1 MSQAG
6 SRSRVAAV
14 IVLLVALF
22 MDLMDV
28 TIVNVALPA
37 IQEDLG
43 ATSEHLEWIVSG
55 YLLGLAALLI
65 TGGRL
70 GDIFGRRRVFVIGVI
85 GFTAASLLAGLSST
99 AGALVGFRA
108 MQGLFAGVMVP
119 QVLSIIQAI
128 FPPRERAAVYG
139 ITGAVTG
146 LAAVAG
152 PLVGGALITG
162 DAFGIGWRSIFM
174 INVPIG
180 VVLIVGALWLI
191 PETQSAH
198 ALRVDVRGVLLAMGG
213 VLALVYPLVEG
224 RQLGWP
230 LWTFALMLLSPVL
243 LALFARHQRRPSAA
257 NHAPLLPMG
266 LFRDRGFS
274 AGLVV

>member
-6 SRSRVAAV
+6 SRSWVAAV

-152 PLVGGALITG
+152 PLVG
-162 DAFGIGWRSIFM
+162 
-174 INVPIG
+174 
-180 VVLIVGALWLI
+180 
-191 PETQSAH
+191 
-198 ALRVDVRGVLLAMGG
+198 VR
-213 VLALVYPLVEG
+213 
-224 RQLGWP
+224 
-230 LWTFALMLLSPVL
+230 LSP
-243 LALFARHQRRPSAA
+243 AMRS
-257 NHAPLLPMG
+257 G
-266 LFRDRGFS
+266 
-274 AGLVV
+274 

>member
-1 MSQAG
+1 MTQMAR
-6 SRSRVAAV
+6 RSRAVAV
-14 IVLLVALF
+14 SVLLVALF

-37 IQEDLG
+37 IQQDLG

-70 GDIFGRRRVFVIGVI
+70 GDVFGRRRVFVLGVV
-85 GFTAASLLAGLSST
+85 GFTAASLLAGLAST

-139 ITGAVTG
+139 ITGAITG

-152 PLVGGALITG
+152 PLIGGAPVTS
-162 DAFGIGWRSIFM
+162 DAFGLGWRSICM
-174 INVPIG
+174 INVPFG
-180 VVLIVGALWLI
+180 MLLLDSALIMT
-191 PETQSAH
+191 PESNSAH
-198 ALRVDVRGVLLAMGG
+198 TSRLD
-213 VLALVYPLVEG
+213 E
-224 RQLGWP
+224 
-230 LWTFALMLLSPVL
+230 
-243 LALFARHQRRPSAA
+243 
-257 NHAPLLPMG
+257 
-266 LFRDRGFS
+266 
-274 AGLVV
+274 

>member
-243 LALFARHQRRPSAA
+243 LALFARH
-257 NHAPLLPMG
+257 
-266 LFRDRGFS
+266 
-274 AGLVV
+274 